1 MLLGV
6 NIDHV
11 ATVREARKSF
21 EPDLITAAVLAQLG
35 GADGITVHLRQDRR
49 HIKEQDIIILKTS
62 LSVPLNVEI
71 SSAGTMLDF
80 ICNIRPDKVCLVP
93 ENPSE
98 ITTEGGLNL
107 KNKKVFQQTAK
118 AIKKLQQNEIEVSLF
133 IEPEKDLID
142 LSYKI
147 NADAVEINTKEYSEC
162 ETISQI
168 EKTYKILLE
177 TVDYAVRKKNLIVN
191 MGHGLTYDN
200 VTAIAQIE
208 SITELNIGH
217 SIVAKSMFYGIEE
230 AVKMMRKKIDKA

>member
-49 HIKEQDIIILKTS
+49 HIQEQDIIVLKTA

-71 SSAGTMLDF
+71 SSAGTMLEF

-107 KNKKVFQQTAK
+107 KDKKVFAKTAK
-118 AIKKLQQNEIEVSLF
+118 AVKKLLSNDIEVSLF
-133 IEPEKDLID
+133 IEPEKEMVDLA
-142 LSYKI
+142 SKI
-147 NADAVEINTKEYSEC
+147 GADAVEINTKEYSES
-162 ETISQI
+162 ISVKDI
-168 EKTYKILLE
+168 DASYSKLADMTA
-177 TVDYAVRKKNLIVN
+177 YAAKKKLIVN

-200 VTAIAQIE
+200 VAPVAGINGV
-208 SITELNIGH
+208 TELNIGH
-217 SIVAKSMFYGIEE
+217 SIVAKALFCGMEK
-230 AVKMMRKKIDKA
+230 AVRMMRKEIDKA

>member
-21 EPDLITAAVLAQLG
+21 EPDLITAAVLSQLG

-49 HIKEQDIIILKTS
+49 HIQEQDIIILKTG

-71 SSAGTMLDF
+71 SSAGTMLEF

-107 KNKKVFQQTAK
+107 KSKSVFMKTAN
-118 AIKKLQQNEIEVSLF
+118 AVKKLLANDIEVSLF
-133 IEPEKDLID
+133 IEPEVIMVDLA
-142 LSYKI
+142 LKAG
-147 NADAVEINTKEYSEC
+147 ADAIEINTKEYSEC
-162 ETISQI
+162 ENVKDIDKAYSKLI
-168 EKTYKILLE
+168 KIAAYG
-177 TVDYAVRKKNLIVN
+177 VKNNLTVN
-191 MGHGLTYDN
+191 MGHGLTFDN
-200 VTAIAQIE
+200 VSPIAKIKDV
-208 SITELNIGH
+208 TELNIGH
-217 SIVAKSMFYGIEE
+217 SIVAKSIFCGIEN
-230 AVKMMRKKIDKA
+230 AVKMMRKEIDRA

>member
-49 HIKEQDIIILKTS
+49 HIQEQDIIILKTS
-62 LSVPLNVEI
+62 LSVPLNVEV
-71 SSAGTMLDF
+71 SASGTMVDF
-80 ICNIRPDKVCLVP
+80 ICNIKPDKVCLVP

-107 KNKKVFQQTAK
+107 KNKNVYKQISKV
-118 AIKKLQQNEIEVSLF
+118 IRKLQKNEIEVSLF
-133 IEPEKDLID
+133 VEPENELID
-142 LSYKI
+142 IALKL
-147 NADAVEINTKEYSEC
+147 NADAIEINTKEYSES
-162 ETISQI
+162 ESVEQI
-168 EKTYKILLE
+168 DKSYKKL
-177 TVDYAVRKKNLIVN
+177 VSSVNYAFDKKLIVN

-200 VTAIAQIE
+200 VSAIAKIE
-208 SITELNIGH
+208 RVTELNIGH
-217 SIVAKSMFYGIEE
+217 TIIAKAIFYGIEN
-230 AVKMMRKKIDKA
+230 AVKMMRKEIDKI